1 MYNVS
6 NSPEKGSCML
16 SIEPELEVFKCMTV
30 KKKKTLSCIKIKR
43 RRRCHAS
50 IM

>member
-30 KKKKTLSCIKIKR
+30 KKKKT
-43 RRRCHAS
+43 CHAS
-50 IM
+50 KLKEEDAVMLQ